1 MKIDDDR
8 DDDDPSFFIFPT
20 EHEAIDWSHVYWRF
34 RLTFCVG
41 DNVMQVENDYAKD
54 GLAASVRTTGQDALA
69 I

>member
-1 MKIDDDR
+1 M
-8 DDDDPSFFIFPT
+8 
-20 EHEAIDWSHVYWRF
+20 SHRAF
-34 RLTFCVG
+34 RLTFCAG